1 MKSMNEY
8 TDRKLIITVVRK
20 GWGDAVIEASMK
32 AGAAGGTIIFGRGMG
47 IHEKKKIMGVSLEPE
62 KEIVLSVVCANKADA
77 ILKEIVCAT
86 DLEKPGTGIA
96 FMLPIDKVL
105 GISHHFAADIP
116 QVDAPCTESSASPG
130 SENMTVDCG
139 QTDNSKN
146 EAVSIEPNTPAG
158 DNVKADSSGS
168 SQ

>member
-1 MKSMNEY
+1 
-8 TDRKLIITVVRK
+8 
-20 GWGDAVIEASMK
+20 MK

-105 GISHHFAADIP
+105 GIHIILLQIFHRSMP
-116 QVDAPCTESSASPG
+116 
-130 SENMTVDCG
+130 
-139 QTDNSKN
+139 
-146 EAVSIEPNTPAG
+146 PAQ
-158 DNVKADSSGS
+158 NLRHRPE
-168 SQ
+168 

>member
-1 MKSMNEY
+1 MNEY

-62 KEIVLSVVCANKADA
+62 KEIVLSVVCADKADA

-105 GISHHFAADIP
+105 GISHHFVTDPPPP
-116 QVDAPCTESSASPG
+116 QPDAPCTEPLASTG
-130 SENMTVDCG
+130 SENMTADGG

-146 EAVSIEPNTPAG
+146 EAVSIEPNTTAG